1 MIKEQLWE
9 PDTHPGVQLFTQ
21 WNTEEPGAHV
31 CLRAIVDGVEHEDPE
46 GVFLTILTENR
57 LKNTTLGFIEDALPT
72 AYKKPVL
79 DSDGDPTG
87 EMVVKDKH
95 KPQWDFGAVDGKI
108 TFTVPGLDEE
118 TRVMIAALLPDGV
131 ILG

>member
-1 MIKEQLWE
+1 MLKEQLWE

-31 CLRAIVDGVEHEDPE
+31 CLRAIVGGVEHDDPE
-46 GVFLTILTENR
+46 GVYLTILAENR
-57 LKNTTLGFIEDALPT
+57 LKNTSLKIIEDALPV

-87 EMVVKDKH
+87 AMVVKDKH

-108 TFTVPGLDEE
+108 SFTVPDLDDA
-118 TRVMIAALLPDGV
+118 TRAILVPLLPDGV